1 MIIGYKKDNRR
12 NVTPL
17 ATCRRTTD
25 NPTAAPKVTGTV
37 TQHIAAGILHCQQEH
52 FIFKEFLVIYQP
64 YNSRFPIPKETE
76 YQQVIRN
83 GAK

>member
-1 MIIGYKKDNRR
+1 MHRIQKAAEVWSQSVPCIPVSVNTRFRKPLSPQKNCTARTMDAMGMIIGYKKDNRR

-37 TQHIAAGILHCQQEH
+37 TSI
-52 FIFKEFLVIYQP
+52 
-64 YNSRFPIPKETE
+64 
-76 YQQVIRN
+76 
-83 GAK
+83 